1 MKCVEKKQLSGAA
14 VDNIIT
20 EITLLKLLK
29 HEYIVEMKDFQWDE
43 RFVFYAGLYKILP
56 NWTGKS
62 IHQGYGQL
70 KSNETSHQKYCELNI
85 VSLGECFVLMILSH
99 TL

>member
-1 MKCVEKKQLSGAA
+1 VEKKQLSGAA

-43 RFVFYAGLYKILP
+43 RFVLYSGLYKIKKLGRKEHSP
-56 NWTGKS
+56 DLGTMRRLMK
-62 IHQGYGQL
+62 QGHKQ
-70 KSNETSHQKYCELNI
+70 YCELNI
-85 VSLGECFVLMILSH
+85 QYLSESVVC
-99 TL
+99 

>member
-1 MKCVEKKQLSGAA
+1 VEKKQLSGAA

-43 RFVFYAGLYKILP
+43 RFVLYTGLYKILR
-56 NWTGKS
+56 NWKGKS
-62 IHQGYGQL
+62 IHQSWGQH
-70 KSNETSHQKYCELNI
+70 KDQ
-85 VSLGECFVLMILSH
+85 
-99 TL
+99 